1 MSAPK
6 VRAKF
11 QCLSITNFHHHQ
23 TDAVQAE
30 VRLGAVYGTGKEN
43 ADWSKWTP
51 SGEIKMMIT
60 NPAAIEQFELGKEYF
75 VDFTPAKP

>member
-1 MSAPK
+1 MS

-23 TDAVQAE
+23 ADAVQAE
-30 VRLGAVYGTGKEN
+30 VRLAAVYGTGKEN
-43 ADWSKWTP
+43 ETWSKWTP

-60 NPAAIEQFELGKEYF
+60 NPAAIEKFELGKEYF
-75 VDFTPAKP
+75 VDFTSAS